1 MAKKSTTTSEEM
13 SEQDDLAEIAR
24 PFHYLSFFQLLQS
37 LITALL
43 LGVAALISLE
53 VLMSPIPEEALR
65 PLLVWLGLAFFFVVI
80 LVPRNF
86 TLGFLCAMLCQLIA
100 WRIASLY
107 YAYLLSWPLAFV
119 FFINLMW
126 FLSTIQRNSFETAGR
141 GLTLWQWQ
149 LTFFRMLVGFIMVPH
164 FTDKLFAG
172 PLPYM
177 EHIEFLSLL
186 GFQNPGM
193 IIDAAGLAEFAIAI
207 GIGLGLLTRLSC
219 FLGAAFVLFAAS
231 LSGALGHGFVSF
243 ATAVSWELPLILF
256 ASYLS
261 FTTTGAGEFS
271 IDGALRRTGK
281 MPVWI
286 KLLMGD
292 TGLAQNENIG

>member
-1 MAKKSTTTSEEM
+1 MADKSNANTEDMSEE
-13 SEQDDLAEIAR
+13 EDLAEIAR

-43 LGVAALISLE
+43 LGVVALISLE
-53 VLMSPIPEEALR
+53 VLMSPIPESALR
-65 PLLVWLGLAFFFVVI
+65 PMLIWLALAFFFVVI
-80 LVPRNF
+80 VVPKNF
-86 TLGFLCAMLCQLIA
+86 TLGFLCMLLCQLVA

-107 YAYLLSWPLAFV
+107 YAYLLSWPLAFA
-119 FFINLMW
+119 FFVNLIW
-126 FLSTIQRNSFETAGR
+126 FFSTIQRNSFETAGR

-149 LTFFRMLVGFIMVPH
+149 LTFFRILVGFVMVPH

-172 PLPYM
+172 SLPYM
-177 EHIEFLSLL
+177 EHVEFFSLL
-186 GFQNPGM
+186 GYPDPAM
-193 IIDAAGLAEFAIAI
+193 IIDAAGLAELAIAI

-219 FLGAAFVLFAAS
+219 FFAAAYILFAAT
-231 LSGALGHGFVSF
+231 LSGALEHGFVSF

-261 FTTTGAGEFS
+261 FTTTGGGEFS

-281 MPVWI
+281 MPGWI

-292 TGLAQNENIG
+292 TGLAHNEHVD

>member
-1 MAKKSTTTSEEM
+1 MADKSNANTEDM
-13 SEQDDLAEIAR
+13 SEQEDLAETAR

-43 LGVAALISLE
+43 LGVTALISLE
-53 VLMSPIPEEALR
+53 VLMSPLPESALH
-65 PLLVWLGLAFFFVVI
+65 PMLISLGLAFFFVVI
-80 LVPRNF
+80 VVPKNF
-86 TLGFLCAMLCQLIA
+86 TIGFLCLLLCQLVA

-107 YAYLLSWPLAFV
+107 YAYLLSWPLAFA
-119 FFINLMW
+119 FFINLIW

-149 LTFFRMLVGFIMVPH
+149 LTFFRILVGFVMVPH

-172 PLPYM
+172 SLPYM
-177 EHIEFLSLL
+177 EHVEFFSLL
-186 GFQNPGM
+186 GYPDPAM
-193 IIDAAGLAEFAIAI
+193 IIDAAGLAELAIAI
-207 GIGLGLLTRLSC
+207 GVGLGLLTRLSC
-219 FLGAAFVLFAAS
+219 FFAAAYILFAAT
-231 LSGALGHGFVSF
+231 LSGALEHGFVSF

-271 IDGALRRTGK
+271 LDGALRRTGR
-281 MPVWI
+281 MPGWI

-292 TGLAQNENIG
+292 TGLAHNEHVD